1 MFTIATG
8 LSIVLL
14 TLALIAILGPM
25 VYRGGSAVFFQGT
38 VEFRKMQ
45 RNLFGRGDEQA
56 LNAEIAETQ
65 KVRQHVYD
73 MIDEFRKGV
82 DVETLSEQVR
92 DIHRQFGQ
100 ELRDKNVP
108 ADQYTKLRELTR
120 QIRDKLETAFHSQD
134 INEIKRIVA
143 EVLKDADNPLLQGT
157 SAEKLFTLARQ
168 FLQAAGQIDL
178 SKHHEYAVA
187 LQEVEGLLF
196 RSDSL
201 PGLLGPRPGEPPAP
215 LVMLRYGATRWD
227 QARALLD
234 RFLWVEQWVKEEPG
248 EDSPTRQDALG
259 APAPLVMKRTP
270 RADLFPQSLR
280 PLFAYVEQNADKM
293 LRPQRTVYW
302 QFLLDDNVNSHYFGG
317 IGPEILG
324 TMLITVVGMLF
335 VIPLGVISAA
345 YLVECAS
352 DGWTMRI
359 IRMGI
364 NTLAGVPSIVFGLF
378 GLAFFVLFLFPL
390 LGFEPK
396 PCILAASL
404 TLAVLTLPVMIRA
417 SEEAIRSVPQ
427 SYKEGSLALG
437 ASRFHTFVAVTF
449 PAALPGILTGII
461 LSLSRIAGETAP
473 ILFTGAVSLGAVP
486 HSVFD
491 PTRTLSYGSYDMAVG
506 DRLAMMV
513 PHNQYG
519 MVVTLVLLILLLN
532 AAAIMLRTRVFKKLA
547 GH

>member
-1 MFTIATG
+1 VNLTVRGKLDRVFTVATG
-8 LSIVLL
+8 LSVVLL
-14 TLALIAILGPM
+14 TLVLVAILGPM
-25 VYRGGSAVFFQGT
+25 VYRGSSAVFFQGT

-45 RNLFGRGDEQA
+45 RNLFGRGDERT
-56 LNAEIAETQ
+56 LNAEVAETE
-65 KVRQHVYD
+65 KFRQQVYD
-73 MIDEFRKGV
+73 RIDGFKKGV
-82 DVETLSEQVR
+82 DVEAMSDQARE
-92 DIHRQFGQ
+92 IHRQFGQ
-100 ELRDKNVP
+100 ELRDRNLP

-120 QIRDKLETAFHSQD
+120 QIRDKLDSAFHSQD
-134 INEIKRIVA
+134 IGEIQRTVA
-143 EVLKDADNPLLQGT
+143 EVLKNADNPQLQGT
-157 SAEKLFTLARQ
+157 SAEKLFEIAQR

-178 SKHHEYAVA
+178 SKHHEYALA
-187 LQEVEGLLF
+187 LQEVEGILF
-196 RSDSL
+196 HSETL
-201 PGLLGPRPGEPPAP
+201 PGLLGPRPGEPAAP

-227 QARALLD
+227 QAQVLLD
-234 RFLWVEQWVKEEPG
+234 RFLWVQQWVEEKPG
-248 EDSPTRQDALG
+248 E
-259 APAPLVMKRTP
+259 PLVMQRRS
-270 RADLFPQSLR
+270 RADLFPESLR
-280 PLFAYVEQNADKM
+280 PLFAYVEQNAGNM
-293 LRPQRTVYW
+293 LRPKRMIYW
-302 QFLLDDNVNSHYFGG
+302 QFFIDDNVNSHYFGG

-324 TMLITVVGMLF
+324 TMLITIVGMLF
-335 VIPLGVISAA
+335 VIPLGIISAA

-396 PCILAASL
+396 PCILAASM

-417 SEEAIRSVPQ
+417 SEEAIRAVPP

-437 ASRFHTFVAVTF
+437 ASRFHTFMAVTF
-449 PAALPGILTGII
+449 PAALPGILTGVI

-486 HSVFD
+486 HSVFA

-519 MVVTLVLLILLLN
+519 MVVTLVMLILILN
-532 AAAIMLRTRVFKKLA
+532 AAAIMLRNRVFKKLR
-547 GH
+547 GQ

>member
-1 MFTIATG
+1 MSLRVRGQLDRVFTAATG
-8 LSIVLL
+8 LSVVLL
-14 TLALIAILGPM
+14 TLVLVAILGPM
-25 VYRGGSAVFFQGT
+25 VYRGSSAVVFQGT

-56 LNAEIAETQ
+56 LKAEVAETEQ
-65 KVRQHVYD
+65 VRQHVYE
-73 MIDEFRKGV
+73 MIDRFKKGV
-82 DVETLSEQVR
+82 DVEALSEQVR
-92 DIHRQFGQ
+92 EIHRQFGQ
-100 ELRDKNVP
+100 ELRDRNVP
-108 ADQYTKLRELTR
+108 SDQYTKLRELTR
-120 QIRDKLETAFHSQD
+120 GIRDKLETAFHSED
-134 INEIKRIVA
+134 IHEIQRLVA
-143 EVLKDADNPLLQGT
+143 EVLENADHPQLKGT
-157 SAEKLFTLARQ
+157 SAEKLFALARQ

-178 SKHHEYAVA
+178 SKHQEYAAA
-187 LQEVEGLLF
+187 LQEAEGILF
-196 RSDSL
+196 HSDSL

-215 LVMLRYGATRWD
+215 LTMLRYGATRWD
-227 QARALLD
+227 QAQALLD
-234 RFLWVEQWVKEEPG
+234 RFLWVEQWIAEKPG
-248 EDSPTRQDALG
+248 E
-259 APAPLVMKRTP
+259 PLVKKRKP
-270 RADLFPQSLR
+270 RAELFPESLQ
-280 PLFAYVEQNADKM
+280 PLFAYVEQNADRM
-293 LRPQRTVYW
+293 LHPRHTIYW
-302 QFLLDDNVNSHYFGG
+302 QFLIDDNVNSHYFGG

-335 VIPLGVISAA
+335 VIPLGIISAA

-396 PCILAASL
+396 PCILAASM
-404 TLAVLTLPVMIRA
+404 TLAILTLPVMIRA
-417 SEEAIRSVPQ
+417 SEEAIRSIPA

-437 ASRFHTFVAVTF
+437 ASRFHTFIAVTF
-449 PAALPGILTGII
+449 PAALPGILTGVI

-486 HSVFD
+486 RSVFD

-519 MVVTLVLLILLLN
+519 MVVTLVLLILILN
-532 AAAIMLRTRVFKKLA
+532 AAAIVLRTRVFKKLR
-547 GH
+547 GQ